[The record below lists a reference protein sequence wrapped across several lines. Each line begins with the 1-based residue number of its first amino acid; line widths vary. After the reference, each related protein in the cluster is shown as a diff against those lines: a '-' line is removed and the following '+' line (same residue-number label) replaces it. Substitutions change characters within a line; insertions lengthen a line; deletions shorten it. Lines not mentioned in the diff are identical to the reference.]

1 MKEKSGNTIQVNMT
15 ENTRHFC
22 RLVILSRFNPE
33 GLVHE
38 SDKRKMKRAL
48 VEVFAILY
56 PLWESE
62 GTMEPLEDIT
72 YNLLSKIPEESYFSQ
87 EEIDEFLSRWDDR
100 NSRVK
105 IIKNMFARI
114 LAMEDQRVANENDKD
129 EGI

>member
-1 MKEKSGNTIQVNMT
+1 V
-15 ENTRHFC
+15 
-22 RLVILSRFNPE
+22 
-33 GLVHE
+33 
-38 SDKRKMKRAL
+38 
-48 VEVFAILY
+48 ILY